1 MARPHSEAIMS
12 KSSFL
17 LFNHKS
23 VKAVTSI
30 LCLIPKAEEKKYK
43 ILWEL
48 PLGHRISHE
57 NRLLY
62 TLLPHL
68 PMHNSRVTRGDR

>member
-1 MARPHSEAIMS
+1 MAKPHSGAIMS
-12 KSSFL
+12 MGSFL
-17 LFNHKS
+17 LFNHKTI
-23 VKAVTSI
+23 KAVTSI

-48 PLGHRISHE
+48 PLGHSKSHE

-68 PMHNSRVTRGDR
+68 SMHSSRVRRGDR

>member
-17 LFNHKS
+17 LFNHKPI
-23 VKAVTSI
+23 KAVTSI
-30 LCLIPKAEEKKYK
+30 LCLIPKAEKKKYK
-43 ILWEL
+43 ILREL
-48 PLGHRISHE
+48 PLGHSKSRE

-62 TLLPHL
+62 ASLPHL
-68 PMHNSRVTRGDR
+68 SMHNSRVTQGDR